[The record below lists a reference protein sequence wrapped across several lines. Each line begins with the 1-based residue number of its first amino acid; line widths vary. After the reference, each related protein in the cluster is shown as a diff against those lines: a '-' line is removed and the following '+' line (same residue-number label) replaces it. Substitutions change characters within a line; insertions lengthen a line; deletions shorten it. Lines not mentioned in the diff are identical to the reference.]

1 MRGDFL
7 SETGRNNVIQP
18 RHGPNTVADA
28 PVELE
33 GVVNTPA
40 RNMVHQDA
48 LLVERN
54 IFGLTRVGGQNP
66 FFKADQILRHRHLK
80 VETGLLNDAFRIAE
94 LHHHPLFPLAN
105 RKRRLGGDKDQDQ
118 AQPDN

>member
-18 RHGPNTVADA
+18 SYGPNAVSDT

-33 GVVNTPA
+33 RVFYTPA
-40 RNMVHQDA
+40 RDMVHQDP

-54 IFGLTRVGGQNP
+54 IFGLTGVRCQDP
-66 FFKADQILRHRHLK
+66 FFKADQILGH
-80 VETGLLNDAFRIAE
+80 G
-94 LHHHPLFPLAN
+94 
-105 RKRRLGGDKDQDQ
+105 
-118 AQPDN
+118 